1 MARTKGSLNKP
12 KTPKTKAKAKPE
24 AAPAAQATASAGS
37 ASGSFK
43 KPPKD
48 AVVKLVRR
56 LESMA
61 ADARELT
68 GSMGEAVAKA
78 VENQHFDRTALG
90 MVRKLYK
97 MSKSNPHKLAL
108 TLPHL
113 LAYIDDLGLHHIA
126 DANAGMDM
134 GEGEDDDAPQGQTDQ
149 PNPVVGGLRIIPK
162 DDESDVPAAP
172 AAA

>member
-1 MARTKGSLNKP
+1 MARPKGSTNKP
-12 KTPKTKAKAKPE
+12 KTPKTKAKPE
-24 AAPAAQATASAGS
+24 AAPEAQATASAGS

-43 KPPKD
+43 KPPKE

-97 MSKSNPHKLAL
+97 MSKSNPHKLAV

-113 LAYIDDLGLHHIA
+113 LAYIDDLGLDQIA

-134 GEGEDDDAPQGQTDQ
+134 GEGDDDAPQGQTDQ
-149 PNPVVGGLRIIPK
+149 PNPMVGGLKIVPK
-162 DDESDVPAAP
+162 GDDESDVPAAP